1 MDPSSLAISISLA
14 LDCLSVSAARLTGL
28 SFDRGSSLRMAFSFG
43 AFQFLM
49 FYAGW
54 LVGSRFS
61 LLVSEFDHW
70 IAFFLLFYIGIRM
83 INQSIRREKFQ
94 ETSITTLVLSI
105 ATSIDALATG
115 LGLSL
120 IGIDALTPA
129 VVAGISSFLLTL
141 VGSYI
146 GFKGKAALGERAGAF
161 GGAVLILI
169 GFKIL
174 VEHLL

>member
-1 MDPSSLAISISLA
+1 
-14 LDCLSVSAARLTGL
+14 
-28 SFDRGSSLRMAFSFG
+28 
-43 AFQFLM
+43 
-49 FYAGW
+49 
-54 LVGSRFS
+54 
-61 LLVSEFDHW
+61 
-70 IAFFLLFYIGIRM
+70 M
-83 INQSIRREKFQ
+83 IDQSIRGEKFQ
-94 ETSITTLVLSI
+94 ETSTTTLVLSI
-105 ATSIDALATG
+105 ATSIDALAAG